1 MRLFIF
7 FICFVLTK
15 LVFANDEFTHDVKV
29 TFKGDDSVIVIS
41 RVEGEIIKVHLEEND
56 FTEQGQT
63 IVSIL
68 HNKNKWIVT
77 SPLSGVVRKI
87 YDKNNYVHIGDI
99 VAEIISNEIKG
110 VIYLNNFEFDSNKA
124 HKFYLC
130 TQGYVLQINIF
141 KKQQDKLY
149 FFSNSINRNLF
160 FNRNYLYHEINNAM
174 LVKNKKM
181 CNLYK

>member
-1 MRLFIF
+1 MRFFIL

-15 LVFANDEFTHDVKV
+15 LVFSNDEFTHDVKV
-29 TFKGDDSVIVIS
+29 IFKGDDSVIVIS
-41 RVEGEIIKVHLEEND
+41 RVEGEIIKVHLQEND
-56 FTEQGQT
+56 FAEQGQA

-87 YDKNNYVHIGDI
+87 YYENNYVLIGDI

-110 VIYLNNFEFDSNKA
+110 VIYFNNFEFEPNQT
-124 HKFYLC
+124 HKLYLC
-130 TQGYVLQINIF
+130 TLGYILEINIL
-141 KKQQDKLY
+141 KKQQNKLY
-149 FFSNSINRNLF
+149 FYSNSINRNLF
-160 FNRNYLYHEINNAM
+160 FNRNYLYHEMNNAT

-181 CNLYK
+181 CNL